1 MKFYNLKIIDK
12 NGYYFFNHKVGALLY
27 KTGTLSGAEFKVSNE
42 KIDSNY
48 NCVLNPY
55 LMKKNKLSYDLKIS
69 LLTKVYAKLL
79 VIISRISF
87 YLACQVAKL
96 PLVRLPNSIYAAQ
109 VFNTIYSSPYQR
121 RTLCLPR
128 TLFILATS
136 KSFKQKGSAFIG
148 VFLPSKKMHAWVIE
162 SGHNPDIT
170 DEIWISYQ
178 PILIISN

>member
-1 MKFYNLKIIDK
+1 MKFDNLKIKDQ
-12 NGYYFFNHKVGALLY
+12 NGYYFFNPIVGFLLY
-27 KTGTLSGAEFKVSNE
+27 KTGTLSGAAFKVSNE
-42 KIDSNY
+42 TIDSNY

-55 LMKKNKLSYDLKIS
+55 LMKKNELSYDIKIS

-79 VIISRISF
+79 VIISRFSF

-109 VFNTIYSSPYQR
+109 VFNAIYSSPCQQ

-128 TLFILATS
+128 TLFVLATS
-136 KSFKQKGSAFIG
+136 KSFKHKGTAFIG

-162 SGHNPDIT
+162 SGYNPDIT
-170 DEIWISYQ
+170 DEIWILYQ
-178 PILIISN
+178 PILIISK